1 METPEEA
8 HRNVIRDLES
18 VGAVIVTKRAHADVL
33 IVDMTSNFFNVVKK
47 EKEDNE
53 RHWQKLAQ
61 RDWVVFC
68 MANKRLQLTT
78 KREDEEAEIIEDGS
92 VVQTEAEVQTEAGP
106 GPAAGLEVG
115 VEADRNGSD
124 VDSMVAEDDVPS
136 KPGPGRPTG
145 K

>member
-1 METPEEA
+1 
-8 HRNVIRDLES
+8 
-18 VGAVIVTKRAHADVL
+18 
-33 IVDMTSNFFNVVKK
+33 MTSNFFNVVKK

-78 KREDEEAEIIEDGS
+78 KREDEAAEIIEDGAHSGS
-92 VVQTEAEVQTEAGP
+92 VVQTEAEIQTEAGP
-106 GPAAGLEVG
+106 GPAAGPEVE
-115 VEADRNGSD
+115 VEANQNGSD
-124 VDSMVAEDDVPS
+124 VDSMMAEDDVPS